1 MAIKTILGIGNTLD
15 FLIPLPQSIL
25 ELHNVTVKLFTNED
39 RPVKFSYLEIPGQN
53 RLILGETNF
62 LLKGKL
68 LSKHT
73 AKMQGCLFMRVE
85 IIADEIEATEN
96 VGNSIKTDTTI
107 IFE

>member
-1 MAIKTILGIGNTLD
+1 MAIKTTIGIGTTLD
-15 FLIPLPQSIL
+15 FNIPLPQSIE
-25 ELHNVTVKLFTNED
+25 ELYNVKVELFTNED
-39 RPVKFSYLEIPGQN
+39 KPVRFSYLEIAGQN

-85 IIADEIEATEN
+85 IIADENESTEN